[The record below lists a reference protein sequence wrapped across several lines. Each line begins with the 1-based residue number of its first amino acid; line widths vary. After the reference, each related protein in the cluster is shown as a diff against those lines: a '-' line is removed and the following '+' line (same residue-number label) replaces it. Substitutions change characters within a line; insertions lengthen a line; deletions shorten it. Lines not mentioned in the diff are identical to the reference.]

1 MSAKV
6 CSGKLLA
13 TEINHAT
20 KAKAQA
26 VLQRHGRKP
35 CLAVVLI
42 GDDPASCTYVG
53 NKVKMCNSLGIR
65 SLKYQ
70 YNADITQDSLLQL
83 ITSLNNDPLVDGIL
97 VQMPLPQHINTNIVI
112 NAIDPSKDV
121 DGFHPYNTGLLA
133 SGDEGGFVPCTPKG
147 CLKLLQ
153 HYYDADIT
161 GKNAVVMGRSN
172 IVGKPMAALLL
183 REHASVSIVHS
194 RTPNP
199 DYYIKNADIIVVA
212 VGKAGTLKADAV
224 KRGAFIIDV
233 GINRL
238 NNDNGKS
245 LLVGDVDEAVYQK
258 CGYYTP
264 VPGGVGPMTIACL
277 MENTVEA
284 ATSRLASSLA

>member
-1 MSAKV
+1 
-6 CSGKLLA
+6 
-13 TEINHAT
+13 
-20 KAKAQA
+20 
-26 VLQRHGRKP
+26 
-35 CLAVVLI
+35 
-42 GDDPASCTYVG
+42 
-53 NKVKMCNSLGIR
+53 MCNSLGIR

>member
-1 MSAKV
+1 
-6 CSGKLLA
+6 
-13 TEINHAT
+13 
-20 KAKAQA
+20 
-26 VLQRHGRKP
+26 
-35 CLAVVLI
+35 
-42 GDDPASCTYVG
+42 
-53 NKVKMCNSLGIR
+53 
-65 SLKYQ
+65 
-70 YNADITQDSLLQL
+70 
-83 ITSLNNDPLVDGIL
+83 
-97 VQMPLPQHINTNIVI
+97 
-112 NAIDPSKDV
+112 
-121 DGFHPYNTGLLA
+121 
-133 SGDEGGFVPCTPKG
+133 
-147 CLKLLQ
+147 LKLLQ

-194 RTPNP
+194 KTLNP